1 MSIAAKTPT
10 ATPCVRARFGACR
23 CESMTP
29 PHDRSDITEPILSQ
43 LDALNADSADP
54 IDPIEAKLPTD
65 PIDKNERVLAILRK
79 ESSDAIESSAA
90 MPTACHT
97 LCDASR
103 HAMRPFFGVKL
114 LFDQVSR
121 RLELGFGVIAE
132 FGVVPPLEV
141 PHKGVND
148 LQPGHLSLRFER
160 VNPLIS
166 TCRALIDE
174 LIATDPHHFHHLV
187 RIDVIGH
194 RGVMQYVAGGEPFLC
209 GTGDLADI
217 GDDLVKR
224 NAPGINPQ
232 FFERIKHPRIEELI

>member
-54 IDPIEAKLPTD
+54 IDPIEAKLPTE
-65 PIDKNERVLAILRK
+65 PIDKNERVLPMLRK
-79 ESSDAIESSAA
+79 ECSDAIGSVAA
-90 MPTACHT
+90 MRTACHM

-103 HAMRPFFGVKL
+103 HAMRPFFGVKR

-121 RLELGFGVIAE
+121 RLELGFGVVAE
-132 FGVVPPLEV
+132 FGVVPSLEV

-148 LQPGHLSLRFER
+148 LQPGHLGLRLER
-160 VNPLIS
+160 VNALIS
-166 TCRALIDE
+166 ACRALVDE
-174 LIATDPHHFHHLV
+174 FFAT
-187 RIDVIGH
+187 
-194 RGVMQYVAGGEPFLC
+194 
-209 GTGDLADI
+209 
-217 GDDLVKR
+217 
-224 NAPGINPQ
+224 
-232 FFERIKHPRIEELI
+232 